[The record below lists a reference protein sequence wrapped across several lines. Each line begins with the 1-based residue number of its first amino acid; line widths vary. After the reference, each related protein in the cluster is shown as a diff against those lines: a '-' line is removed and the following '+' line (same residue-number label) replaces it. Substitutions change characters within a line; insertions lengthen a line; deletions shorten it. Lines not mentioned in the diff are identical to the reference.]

1 MKRGPKPSPPRTTP
15 SADTRSLVP
24 PNRLRPAERRTWDEL
39 VEQWEP
45 LNVLT
50 PADAPLLEVIVR
62 TWRTWQ
68 EAERTL
74 TEHGPTYTT
83 DTGYVGQRPE
93 VAISLKNRQLL
104 RQLLNEIGATP
115 SSRSSL
121 NLPPVKTT
129 PSKLELFLAHKQPAS
144 VPD

>member
-1 MKRGPKPSPPRTTP
+1 MKRGPKSSTARMRSSAETT
-15 SADTRSLVP
+15 SLVP
-24 PNRLRPAERRTWDEL
+24 PDRLRGAERSAWHEL
-39 VEQWEP
+39 VDQWEP

-50 PADAPLLEVIVR
+50 PADGPLLEVIVR

-129 PSKLELFLAHKQPAS
+129 PSKLELFLAHNQPAS